1 MENFGIESG
10 LTRPAACPTIRVD
23 EMMRGSSTT
32 SHLFSR
38 CEGVVKRESIRTTD
52 ALFFARYIKISR
64 MGFRHSSSLRTA
76 MKASVGSWTV
86 PRVRIFFLPSFCFS
100 NSFFFR
106 LMSPP

>member
-1 MENFGIESG
+1 MPYNKGGRNDARFIHNKS
-10 LTRPAACPTIRVD
+10 P
-23 EMMRGSSTT
+23 
-32 SHLFSR
+32 LFSLR
-38 CEGVVKRESIRTTD
+38 RSCKKESIRTTD

-64 MGFRHSSSLRTA
+64 MGFRYSSNLRTA

-100 NSFFFR
+100 SSFFFR

>member
-1 MENFGIESG
+1 M
-10 LTRPAACPTIRVD
+10 RVHPQ
-23 EMMRGSSTT
+23 RVT
-32 SHLFSR
+32 SFH
-38 CEGVVKRESIRTTD
+38 CEGVGSEDSIPESIRFD
-52 ALFFARYIKISR
+52 KVCGNICKKREYLNNRCSLFVWYIKVSCA
-64 MGFRHSSSLRTA
+64 GFRHSSSLRTA

>member
-1 MENFGIESG
+1 MAEKDFCGRLFFLAAIFPFSNEKACLGVIAKTDFFYRLRASG
-10 LTRPAACPTIRVD
+10 QRML
-23 EMMRGSSTT
+23 S
-32 SHLFSR
+32 
-38 CEGVVKRESIRTTD
+38 
-52 ALFFARYIKISR
+52 FFARYIKISR